1 MDRIDQIAFEM
12 DSLYK
17 NLLTHKWV
25 QYTTGFDL
33 GVSQAQA
40 SLNTFKKEPES
51 FRTICQTLEKASN
64 PLDQRK
70 ARILYGYFKPFHQ
83 SEKVQKLLEKSQN
96 LENSIMD
103 LVNKYRAKIDEK
115 EMSSLEINK
124 ILSQSSDQNLRKKA
138 YISRIPL
145 NQIIVDAGFLKLL
158 DIRKELAL
166 ASGYENFI
174 DYKLDEQDLKSNL
187 FDDWKTL
194 CRQRVS
200 RYKQKEKRLAQKY
213 LNTEDLQPWDYG
225 FLKSQIC
232 SYNQTQ
238 VDLTNF
244 YEPISKIFLK
254 HGFEINKLN
263 LTYDIFPRKNKSEW
277 GYNFNIGIGKDSRIL
292 ANVSNRFSNY
302 WVLLHETA
310 HGVHFMGLN
319 SEENAFNYGVSGIVA
334 EGFAN
339 YFGNLSYSKEFL
351 NEVLSPEIA
360 DKSLAD
366 FQQLEQFMHFQN
378 YQSISDILF
387 DQELYIKD
395 FNSEKDIQDLRQDMN
410 SQITGESA
418 NEIPWARLIHHTSAP
433 IYLHNYFLGDIMCE
447 NMKTIFKKHNSG
459 KTADQEPL
467 KFGNFWKEQVLAP
480 SGRYSF
486 LELYEKVCKE
496 KISIVEYLDNKCLA

>member
-40 SLNTFKKEPES
+40 SLNAFKKETES
-51 FRTICQTLEKASN
+51 FRTICHTLEKASN
-64 PLDQRK
+64 PLEQRK
-70 ARILYGYFKPFHQ
+70 AKILYGYFKPFHQ
-83 SEKVQKLLEKSQN
+83 SEKVQKLLEQSQN

-103 LVNKYRAKIDEK
+103 IINKYRSKIDQK
-115 EMSSLEINK
+115 EMSSLEIKN
-124 ILSQSSDQNLRKKA
+124 ILSQSPDSKLRKQA
-138 YISRIPL
+138 YLSKVPL
-145 NQIIVDAGFLKLL
+145 NKMVVDAGFLKLL
-158 DIRKELAL
+158 DTRKELAL
-166 ASGYENFI
+166 ASGYDSFI
-174 DYKLDEQDLKSNL
+174 DYKLDEEDLKSNL
-187 FDDWKTL
+187 FDGWKAQ
-194 CRQRVS
+194 CRLRVS
-200 RYKQKEKRLAQKY
+200 RYKQKENQLAQKY
-213 LNTEDLQPWDYG
+213 LNAENLQPWDYG
-225 FLKSQIC
+225 FLKSQMC
-232 SYNQTQ
+232 SYNQSQ

-254 HGFEINKLN
+254 YGFEINKLN

-339 YFGNLSYSKEFL
+339 YFGNLSYSKQFL
-351 NEVLSPEIA
+351 NEVLSPDIA
-360 DKSLAD
+360 EKSLAD
-366 FQQLEQFMHFQN
+366 FQQLEQLMHFQN

-387 DQELYIKD
+387 DQELYIQD
-395 FNSEKDIQDLRQDMN
+395 LNSEKDIQDLRQDMN
-410 SQITGESA
+410 FQILGESA
-418 NEIPWARLIHHTSAP
+418 NEVPWAQLIHHTSVP
-433 IYLHNYFLGDIMCE
+433 IYLHNYLLGDIMCE
-447 NMKTIFKKHNSG
+447 NMKTVFKKNSSG

-467 KFGNFWKEQVLAP
+467 EFGKFWKEQVLAP
-480 SGRYSF
+480 SCRYSF
-486 LELYEKVCKE
+486 LELYEKVCEE
-496 KISIVEYLDNKCLA
+496 KISIVEYLDKKCLV